1 MTKKKQSEEARSDIH
16 RIEREMFLSTIT
28 EIKNKNK
35 GAKFVLILDNE
46 TTPILGSMFTVT
58 ELMEN
63 HITMIEKYSLVRQPL
78 RNYHAIY
85 LLSPRTVEAGDSA
98 GDGREDL
105 KILRSDI
112 DKGLYLAP
120 HLLLTYESQEALEAL
135 ARIPKI
141 VEKLQTLKILF
152 IQYKCVDPW
161 TFHTNTP
168 AAFNSM
174 YSDAPSVS
182 FQKCCDDMISGL
194 VSFFFSIQAR
204 PRVAF
209 AKNPDKVGIFAAQFE
224 DRMDRVMGE
233 LDKDTAKNFDTK
245 DTVLVILSRG
255 NDAIAPLLHQ
265 FTYEANTYDTIEV
278 VDQVVIPDPSHKDE
292 KVTLDWFQDQL
303 FQKVRFIQMMDIAN
317 TLEEALAPFKELEAL
332 QTKGETQAIRSDATK
347 KIARR
352 KTERDQAAGHMTNAS
367 NITTQNNAR
376 HLVDLSSYEQSI
388 AVGFADGKKFKTNGM
403 ELTGKLSVSGPTDED
418 KVRVLALFNMKV
430 KMFSEAELGR
440 LLQGT
445 SVNPVWKPA
454 VMAIQRLSDD
464 KFKRTDDRVLEGALL
479 TDKYQ
484 PLVYEIGKKLSSKDK
499 IEDMEKPKDI
509 GTCRRI
515 VFFIMGGV
523 TYMEL
528 RWIDTLR
535 KSDEMRSRKIYVGG
549 SNMMDPLAYLNGL
562 KQL

>member
-1 MTKKKQSEEARSDIH
+1 MTKKKKQGEDVRADIH
-16 RIEREMFLSTIT
+16 RIEREMFLSAIT

-63 HITMIEKYSLVRQPL
+63 HITMIEKYSLARQPL

-85 LLSPRTVEAGDSA
+85 LMSPRTVEAGDSA
-98 GDGREDL
+98 AEGREDL
-105 KILRSDI
+105 KILRNDI

-194 VSFFFSIQAR
+194 VSFFISIQAR

-209 AKNPDKVGIFAAQFE
+209 AKNPDKVGIFAAQLE
-224 DRMDRVMGE
+224 DRLDRVIGE
-233 LDKDTAKNFDTK
+233 LDKDMAKNFDTK

-265 FTYEANTYDTIEV
+265 FTYEANAYDTLEV
-278 VDQVVIPDPSHKDE
+278 VNHQVANPDQKGEMVN
-292 KVTLDWFQDQL
+292 LDWFQDDL
-303 FQKVRFIQMMDIAN
+303 FQRLRFVQMAEIGPLLDGAVD
-317 TLEEALAPFKELEAL
+317 PFKELDNL
-332 QTKGETQAIRSDATK
+332 QKKGETAAIKADAAK
-347 KIARR
+347 KLARR
-352 KTERDQAAGHMTNAS
+352 KKERDEAYGHTSVADL
-367 NITTQNNAR
+367 ITKQNNER
-376 HLVDLSSYEQSI
+376 HLVELSEYEQSI
-388 AVGFADGKKFKTNGM
+388 AVGFAEGKKFKTNGM
-403 ELTGKLSVSGPTDED
+403 ELSGKLSVNGRTEED
-418 KVRVLALFNMKV
+418 KVRLLALFSMKV
-430 KMFSEAELGR
+430 KKFSEAELGR

-445 SVNPVWKPA
+445 SVDAGWKS
-454 VMAIQRLSDD
+454 AIMSMQRMSDD
-464 KFKRTDDRVLEGALL
+464 KFKRTDDRVLDAPMF

-523 TYMEL
+523 SYMEL
-528 RWIDTLR
+528 RWLDTLR
-535 KSDEMRSRKIYVGG
+535 RSDEMRSRKIYIGG
-549 SNMMDPLAYLNGL
+549 SNIMEPLAYLNGL